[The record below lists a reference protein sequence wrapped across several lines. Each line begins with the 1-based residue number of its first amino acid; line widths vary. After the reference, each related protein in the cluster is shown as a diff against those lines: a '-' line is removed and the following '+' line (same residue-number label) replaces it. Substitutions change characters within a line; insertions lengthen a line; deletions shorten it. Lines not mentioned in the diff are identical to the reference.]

1 MNIRHFFF
9 AFAALL
15 LLNGCSAPKVQD
27 YAQTQPKLDLFTY
40 FAGQTQAYG
49 QFQDRSGVVKRRFKV
64 AITGTLND
72 DVLTLDER
80 FVYDDGEKEQRVW
93 LIKRLGDNLYSGT
106 AGDVIGEVSEEQLR
120 RIQIRETILSHLDRE
135 KQLFYKGIKVLS
147 LFFIDEVAKYKQY
160 DTAGQAFNGEYAD
173 IFEEEYKEIR
183 GEKS

>member
-1 MNIRHFFF
+1 MSIRHFFF
-9 AFAALL
+9 ALAALL

-27 YAQTQPKLDLFTY
+27 YAHTQPQLDLFTY

-106 AGDVIGEVSEEQLR
+106 AGDVIGEAVGHSAGSVFSWRYTLDLPYKNSSIQVKFDDWMFLQSDGVMLNRAQVSKWGFNVGEV
-120 RIQIRETILSHLDRE
+120 T
-135 KQLFYKGIKVLS
+135 
-147 LFFIDEVAKYKQY
+147 LFFSKAQP
-160 DTAGQAFNGEYAD
+160 
-173 IFEEEYKEIR
+173 
-183 GEKS
+183 

>member
-27 YAQTQPKLDLFTY
+27 YAHTQPQLDLFTY

-106 AGDVIGEVSEEQLR
+106 AGDVIGEAVGHSAGSVFSWRYTLDLPYKNSSIQVKFDDWMFLQSDGVMLNRAQVSKWGFNVGEV
-120 RIQIRETILSHLDRE
+120 T
-135 KQLFYKGIKVLS
+135 
-147 LFFIDEVAKYKQY
+147 LFFSKAQP
-160 DTAGQAFNGEYAD
+160 
-173 IFEEEYKEIR
+173 
-183 GEKS
+183 

>member
-93 LIKRLGDNLYSGT
+93 VIKRLGDNLYSGT
-106 AGDVIGEVSEEQLR
+106 AGDVIGEAVGHSAGSVFSWRYTLDLPYKDSSIQVKFDDWMFLQSDGVMLNRAQVSKWGFNVGEV
-120 RIQIRETILSHLDRE
+120 T
-135 KQLFYKGIKVLS
+135 
-147 LFFIDEVAKYKQY
+147 LFFS
-160 DTAGQAFNGEYAD
+160 
-173 IFEEEYKEIR
+173 KEQP
-183 GEKS
+183 

>member
-9 AFAALL
+9 ALAALL

-64 AITGTLND
+64 AITGTVND

-80 FVYDDGEKEQRVW
+80 FAYDDGEKEQRVW
-93 LIKRLGDNLYSGT
+93 VIKRLGDNLYSGT
-106 AGDVIGEVSEEQLR
+106 AGDVIGEAVGHSAGSVFSWRYTLDLPYKDSSIQVKFDDWMFLQSDGVMLNRAQVSKWGFNVGEV
-120 RIQIRETILSHLDRE
+120 T
-135 KQLFYKGIKVLS
+135 
-147 LFFIDEVAKYKQY
+147 LFFS
-160 DTAGQAFNGEYAD
+160 
-173 IFEEEYKEIR
+173 KEQP
-183 GEKS
+183 

>member
-106 AGDVIGEVSEEQLR
+106 AGDVIGEAVGHSAGSVFSWRYTLDLPYKDSSIQVKFDDWMFLQSDGVMLNRAQVSKWGFNVGEV
-120 RIQIRETILSHLDRE
+120 T
-135 KQLFYKGIKVLS
+135 
-147 LFFIDEVAKYKQY
+147 LFFS
-160 DTAGQAFNGEYAD
+160 
-173 IFEEEYKEIR
+173 KEQP
-183 GEKS
+183 

>member
-64 AITGTLND
+64 AITGTVND

-93 LIKRLGDNLYSGT
+93 VIKRLGDNLYSGT
-106 AGDVIGEVSEEQLR
+106 AGDVIGEAVGHSAGSVFSWRYTLDLPYKDSSIQVKFDDWMFLQSDGVMLNRAQVSKWGFNVGEV
-120 RIQIRETILSHLDRE
+120 T
-135 KQLFYKGIKVLS
+135 
-147 LFFIDEVAKYKQY
+147 LFFSKAQP
-160 DTAGQAFNGEYAD
+160 
-173 IFEEEYKEIR
+173 
-183 GEKS
+183 

>member
-1 MNIRHFFF
+1 MNIRHYLF

-27 YAQTQPKLDLFTY
+27 YAHTQPQLDLFTY

-64 AITGTLND
+64 AITGTVND

-106 AGDVIGEVSEEQLR
+106 AGDVIGEAVGHSAGSVFSWRYTLDLPYKNSSIQVKFDDWMFLQSDGVMLNRAQVSKWGFNVGEV
-120 RIQIRETILSHLDRE
+120 T
-135 KQLFYKGIKVLS
+135 
-147 LFFIDEVAKYKQY
+147 LFFSKAQP
-160 DTAGQAFNGEYAD
+160 
-173 IFEEEYKEIR
+173 
-183 GEKS
+183 